1 MAVELAEASFFDA
14 SPAWET
20 TELPELVSF
29 AIGPDTRGTVILPEA
44 TEYIAASVSLLPQQT
59 TLQKVWDSVAGD
71 WVLWATDAIDYDG
84 TEYPGP
90 GVWGAQTSNFRI
102 QNIKFTRV

>member
-1 MAVELAEASFFDA
+1 MAVELAEASFFDIGPDA
-14 SPAWET
+14 RET
-20 TELPELVSF
+20 NELPEFVSF

-44 TEYIAASVSLLPQQT
+44 VEYITASVSLLPQQST
-59 TLQKVWDSVAGD
+59 IQKV
-71 WVLWATDAIDYDG
+71 WATDAIDYDG